1 MRNIRKFTVLLLFLL
16 ALCLPAL
23 CAQAASGQISGYAW
37 QAQSGDTTYDANDRG
52 LSGVVV
58 TLHRAQDG
66 AELSQQTVDRNGAF
80 AFTGLSAGEY
90 YLSAKLPAG
99 YQFIEPAENGSVM
112 LPADGGSST
121 SAAPQRKFTF
131 PMPLRRAFSLAS
143 AMAAGTISA
152 PMTRPARRAI
162 TCVMVPAPQ

>member
-1 MRNIRKFTVLLLFLL
+1 MRNTRKFTVLLLFLL

-23 CAQAASGQISGYAW
+23 CAQASSGQISGYAW
-37 QAQSGDTTYDANDRG
+37 QAQNGDTTYDANDRG

-99 YQFIEPAENGSVM
+99 YQFIEPAESGSVM

-121 SAAPQRKFTF
+121 SAV
-131 PMPLRRAFSLAS
+131 PMMTGELLSSAARITACTMSALKVLKKPTPYFFSWAS
-143 AMAAGTISA
+143 
-152 PMTRPARRAI
+152 
-162 TCVMVPAPQ
+162 

>member
-1 MRNIRKFTVLLLFLL
+1 MRNTRKFTVLLLFLL

-99 YQFIEPAENGSVM
+99 YQFI
-112 LPADGGSST
+112 
-121 SAAPQRKFTF
+121 
-131 PMPLRRAFSLAS
+131 
-143 AMAAGTISA
+143 
-152 PMTRPARRAI
+152 
-162 TCVMVPAPQ
+162 

>member
-121 SAAPQRKFTF
+121 SPSAEVI
-131 PMPLRRAFSLAS
+131 RR
-143 AMAAGTISA
+143 
-152 PMTRPARRAI
+152 
-162 TCVMVPAPQ
+162 

>member
-1 MRNIRKFTVLLLFLL
+1 MRNTRKFTVLLLFLL

-90 YLSAKLPAG
+90 YLVGQAACGLPVYRACG
-99 YQFIEPAENGSVM
+99 RRQRDASRPTAAAAPPP
-112 LPADGGSST
+112 LLTLADGQNIDHAHIGASQIRRPL
-121 SAAPQRKFTF
+121 APVCIR
-131 PMPLRRAFSLAS
+131 
-143 AMAAGTISA
+143 G
-152 PMTRPARRAI
+152 
-162 TCVMVPAPQ
+162 

>member
-1 MRNIRKFTVLLLFLL
+1 MSKKWKRAAACLL

-37 QAQSGDTTYDANDRG
+37 QAQNGDTTYDANDRG

-66 AELSQQTVDRNGAF
+66 AELSQQTVGRNGAF

-99 YQFIEPAENGSVM
+99 YQFIEPAEGGSVM

-121 SAAPQRKFTF
+121 SAKPSSPPCSMGESPTRLQSAWSMVMSSVE
-131 PMPLRRAFSLAS
+131 MPAQTMSLPSS
-143 AMAAGTISA
+143 A
-152 PMTRPARRAI
+152 
-162 TCVMVPAPQ
+162 